1 MNILTK
7 TALSNFRRNKSRN
20 ILIGIAILLTS
31 VLLTTVPTIFFGTFK
46 LENAAVREIYPTY
59 HVMFRNVS
67 EETAENLLED
77 ERFTDAGL
85 REDMAYVVTK
95 DPNVRCGMVA
105 ADKTDCRLNTEKLAK
120 VNFQ

>member
-1 MNILTK
+1 M
-7 TALSNFRRNKSRN
+7 
-20 ILIGIAILLTS
+20 
-31 VLLTTVPTIFFGTFK
+31 
-46 LENAAVREIYPTY
+46 ENAAVREIYPTY

-95 DPNVRCGMVA
+95 VRTSGA
-105 ADKTDCRLNTEKLAK
+105 AWWRQTRQCAD
-120 VNFQ
+120 